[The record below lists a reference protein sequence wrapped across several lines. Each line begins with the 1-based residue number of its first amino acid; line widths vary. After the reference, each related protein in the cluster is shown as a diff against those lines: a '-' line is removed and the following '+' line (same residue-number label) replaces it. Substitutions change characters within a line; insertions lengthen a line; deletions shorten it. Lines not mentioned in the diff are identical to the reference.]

1 MIILEIQVK
10 TLKKQDQGCNLY
22 PNSGCASIGGLL
34 HYKCLKT
41 SECFSS
47 KEDAEK
53 CERGEQV
60 SDGGCEE
67 GEFKC
72 LGGRCIPMH
81 QVLPP
86 HQFNFV
92 VTLMPLQVC
101 DGTPHCKESNDTDG
115 SSDEWIETK
124 PSSPSFRPG
133 CNFFNDTSAEPPCHS
148 LHGYHYSR

>member
-72 LGGRCIPMH
+72 LEGRCIPMH
-81 QVLPP
+81 QVLQP
-86 HQFNFV
+86 HQLNFCGDID
-92 VTLMPLQVC
+92 VTAGV
-101 DGTPHCKESNDTDG
+101 
-115 SSDEWIETK
+115 
-124 PSSPSFRPG
+124 
-133 CNFFNDTSAEPPCHS
+133 
-148 LHGYHYSR
+148 